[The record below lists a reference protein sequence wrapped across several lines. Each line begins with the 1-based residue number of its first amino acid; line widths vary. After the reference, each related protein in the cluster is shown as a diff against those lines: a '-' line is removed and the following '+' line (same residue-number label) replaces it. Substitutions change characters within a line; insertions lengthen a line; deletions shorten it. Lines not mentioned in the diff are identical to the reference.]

1 MEGDYLVVLTKDW
14 IVIRVMDAA
23 ERPEVGLVKIGL
35 RTSCPPERAQ
45 GEPSV
50 DLTRD

>member
-35 RTSCPPERAQ
+35 RTSCPVRLSARRANPQ
-45 GEPSV
+45 W
-50 DLTRD
+50 T

>member
-23 ERPEVGLVKIGL
+23 DRPEVGLARKL
-35 RTSCPPERAQ
+35 ERGHPVRLSAQ
-45 GEPSV
+45 REPLL